1 MKKGPDR
8 RSGPLLVAIRNGSRG
23 SEAQYPRRAYP
34 LLSRRDLT
42 QLLIQIGGFAGA
54 QADAPRRASRPPP
67 RRDLT
72 QLLIQIGGFAGA
84 QADASGRLV
93 AGVEVGVSHGAVE
106 IDAVARFENLGCVEF
121 GVKVDAA

>member
-54 QADAPRRASRPPP
+54 QADA
-67 RRDLT
+67 
-72 QLLIQIGGFAGA
+72 
-84 QADASGRLV
+84 SGRLV

-106 IDAVARFENLGCVEF
+106 IDPVALFEDLISG
-121 GVKVDAA
+121 A